1 MAEGDHP
8 PSDDQ
13 EKGTWNYR
21 PEGSAAP
28 VDTTAPVLPGA
39 ADSHQAPVD
48 PDAVEWTASEFIH
61 HDKGPM
67 WYLALAGFTILVCG
81 GLYLLVHDIVTII
94 VIGILATVMGVAAS
108 RKPRI
113 VVYRLDRG
121 GLSVGKSF
129 HPYGDFKSFAV
140 IDEDAFASIT
150 LLPLKRFNLPVS
162 VYFSPEDEH
171 IILDI
176 IAKHLPLQP
185 GALDSIDRLM
195 RNIHF

>member
-1 MAEGDHP
+1 MAEGDHS

-13 EKGTWNYR
+13 EKGAWDYR

-28 VDTTAPVLPGA
+28 VDTSAPVLPGA
-39 ADSHQAPVD
+39 AGSQHAPADSN
-48 PDAVEWTASEFIH
+48 AVEWTASEFID
-61 HDKGPM
+61 HDKGPL
-67 WYLALAGFTILVCG
+67 WYLALTGLTVLVCA
-81 GLYLLVHDIVTII
+81 GLYLLTRDIVTII
-94 VIGILATVMGVAAS
+94 VVAILAAVLGVAAA

-113 VVYRLDRG
+113 VAYRLDRG
-121 GLSVGKSF
+121 GLSIGKSF

-140 IDEDAFASIT
+140 IDEGAFASIT

-162 VYFSPEDEH
+162 VYFSPEDER

-176 IAKHLPLQP
+176 IANHLPLQP